1 MRRNGH
7 IKESY
12 SPTASKENKRCN
24 ELLHT
29 NKLLKKQNK
38 GRKLSTANKCTNM
51 HVSLSLMNEINA
63 VSNNY

>member
-12 SPTASKENKRCN
+12 SPPTASKENKRCN

-29 NKLLKKQNK
+29 KKLLNTTKQNK
-38 GRKLSTANKCTNM
+38 TKKRKEAEYC
-51 HVSLSLMNEINA
+51 
-63 VSNNY
+63 